1 MFGLFLGLAGFF
13 LGLAGFLF
21 ETLLFQLELLSFLL
35 FDLLESL
42 FFFLG
47 SFFFRQNLLAQ
58 FLLLELFVFALAL
71 EEVSLGFLFAALLF
85 LDDSALLVEFHP
97 LNRNLALFEGLDLLL
112 ELLFERRRCL
122 AVDGCLGESQQT
134 WLAVDGQQRRF
145 FWEAAPVVVVF
156 VLVLV
161 LAVVDVVV
169 VVILVV
175 IVVGRH
181 DGS

>member
-35 FDLLESL
+35 FNLPESL

-47 SFFFRQNLLAQ
+47 GFFFRQNLLAE
-58 FLLLELFVFALAL
+58 FLFLELFLFALVL
-71 EEVSLGFLFAALLF
+71 EEDSLGFLFAALLF

-122 AVDGCLGESQQT
+122 AVDGCLGESQQP
-134 WLAVDGQQRRF
+134 WLAVDGQQLRF
-145 FWEAAPVVVVF
+145 FWEASPVVVVVF
-156 VLVLV
+156 VLV
-161 LAVVDVVV
+161 
-169 VVILVV
+169 ILVV
-175 IVVGRH
+175 VGCH